1 MSNGLI
7 EYGIITEL
15 EVKRGVKNIRII
27 IQKDNDNKKVNKKRL
42 IK

>member
-27 IQKDNDNKKVNKKRL
+27 IQKDNDNKKVKIN
-42 IK
+42 IDSF